1 MIVYQKARIFDPDSP
16 TKGFYVQFN
25 PNTLEYSAGKD
36 WRTQKNVV
44 NPGTSGTPQA
54 QEPEQQAP
62 PLGDELG
69 STLSVR
75 LFFHSYINDTSFS
88 DVRPTINR
96 IRAFL
101 PVMSNGRN
109 TGSSAK
115 ASSPRITFA
124 WGTTIYTGTLEF
136 FHAAY
141 QMFAFDGTPVQAEV
155 SITIRGEDQEV
166 SASSSNQA
174 SGTVPDTDFLQ
185 QDDALL
191 LSGVSW
197 LFQ

>member
-16 TKGFYVQFN
+16 AKGFYVQFN
-25 PNTLEYSAGKD
+25 PNTLEYSAGRD

-44 NPGTSGTPQA
+44 NPGTNGTLQA
-54 QEPEQQAP
+54 REPEQQAP
-62 PLGDELG
+62 PLGDDPG

-75 LFFHSYINDTSFS
+75 LFFHSYINDGNFS
-88 DVRPTINR
+88 DVRPNINR

-101 PVMSNGRN
+101 PAITNGPG
-109 TGSSAK
+109 TGSGTK
-115 ASSPRITFA
+115 AASPRITFA
-124 WGTTIYTGTLEF
+124 WGTMIYTGTLEF

-166 SASSSNQA
+166 SANSNNQVL
-174 SGTVPDTDFLQ
+174 STVNTDLSQ
-185 QDDALL
+185 QDDTLF

>member
-44 NPGTSGTPQA
+44 NPGADGSLQA
-54 QEPEQQAP
+54 REPEQQAP
-62 PLGDELG
+62 PFGDELG

-75 LFFHSYINDTSFS
+75 LFFHSYINDAIFS
-88 DVRPTINR
+88 DVRPNINR
-96 IRAFL
+96 IRTFL
-101 PVMSNGRN
+101 PVIPTGRK
-109 TGSSAK
+109 TGPSVK
-115 ASSPRITFA
+115 AASPRITFA

-136 FHAAY
+136 LHATY

-155 SITIRGEDQEV
+155 AITIRGEDQEV

-174 SGTVPDTDFLQ
+174 LSALSDTGSLQ

-191 LSGVSW
+191 LSGVAW